1 MSLIFRCS
9 VCLGDYQAD
18 DRLQQIPGC
27 GHTFHMDC
35 IDLWLATHTTCPL
48 CRQSLLPSTKLVLAD
63 TLVEAT
69 TSNNGDGMPSHE
81 NALQTD
87 EDDPESSSQPPQ
99 SGDRDET
106 SVGERDREVQYD
118 GVDRDMENPK

>member
-1 MSLIFRCS
+1 
-9 VCLGDYQAD
+9 
-18 DRLQQIPGC
+18 
-27 GHTFHMDC
+27 
-35 IDLWLATHTTCPL
+35 
-48 CRQSLLPSTKLVLAD
+48 
-63 TLVEAT
+63 
-69 TSNNGDGMPSHE
+69 MPSHE